1 MNRNQIQLPRK
12 LASKLL
18 HLAQQSP
25 TQEICGLIS
34 LKNGTLQT
42 CYPITNVATEPQ
54 NRFLL
59 DEKEQIHALKT
70 MREKGEELFA
80 IYHSHPTAA
89 AYPSTLD
96 LEMANYE
103 NALYFI
109 ISLNVKGILE
119 LRAFQIENKHA
130 TEIVI
135 TL

>member
-1 MNRNQIQLPRK
+1 VNRNQIQLPRK

-25 TQEICGLIS
+25 SQEICGLIS

-70 MREKGEELFA
+70 MRAKGEELFA

-96 LEMANYE
+96 LEMANYD